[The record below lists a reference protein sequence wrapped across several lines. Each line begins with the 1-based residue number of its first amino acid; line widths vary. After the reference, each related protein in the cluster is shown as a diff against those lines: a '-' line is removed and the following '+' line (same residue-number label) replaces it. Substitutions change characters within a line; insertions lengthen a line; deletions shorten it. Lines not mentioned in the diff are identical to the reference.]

1 MIPEQ
6 ARIAVLVAVGLLNL
20 FPAIA
25 FFAPS
30 ALRRLYGAGGGGGTD
45 GAMLLMLR
53 HRAALLGI
61 VGGGLLASAFFPEIR
76 TPAIVAGFV
85 SMGSYVWLWII
96 AAPEVKTPLQRV
108 AILDLVA
115 LPVLA
120 LAAL

>member
-6 ARIAVLVAVGLLNL
+6 ARIAALVAVGLLNL
-20 FPAIA
+20 FPSIA

-30 ALRRLYGAGGGGGTD
+30 ALRRLYGGGAD

-61 VGGGLLASAFFPEIR
+61 VGGGLLASAFLPEIR

-85 SMGSYVWLWII
+85 SMGSYVWLWLI
-96 AAPEVKTPLQRV
+96 ASPEVKKPLQRV
-108 AILDLVA
+108 AILDLAA